1 MTEPSW
7 AAKATTVTRVTT
19 VLKRSKEFWRVLKS
33 VLKGFVSF
41 LLRTSRW
48 PLNEIQQVSFLS
60 TSHSD
65 SPWLAVACRGLGR
78 FPLERALKVPD
89 SGTRFSQKGTHNW
102 AQLGTAWAVGTAR
115 AKDLASVASSVSH
128 GLTSSR
134 AHGLTPTPYHNAN
147 CPVQSE
153 PTHLV
158 VRRWGRAAYGCVLPL
173 ALDVVPQKWWKMT
186 RPLMGPSQ
194 LETTEKNGVRPFC
207 VPSLICRIS
216 IVYSIGRRDIE
227 HIENRSN
234 WGQSLSN
241 NCNIHKIYMIIQ

>member
-1 MTEPSW
+1 MPW
-7 AAKATTVTRVTT
+7 PWTVSTRAS
-19 VLKRSKEFWRVLKS
+19 SK
-33 VLKGFVSF
+33 
-41 LLRTSRW
+41 
-48 PLNEIQQVSFLS
+48 
-60 TSHSD
+60 
-65 SPWLAVACRGLGR
+65 
-78 FPLERALKVPD
+78 
-89 SGTRFSQKGTHNW
+89 GTRFGYTFLPERDP
-102 AQLGTAWAVGTAR
+102 QLGTTGHSVGTAR

-128 GLTSSR
+128 GLTGSR
-134 AHGLTPTPYHNAN
+134 AHGLTGSRAHGLTATTPYHNAN

-227 HIENRSN
+227 NIENRSN

-241 NCNIHKIYMIIQ
+241 NCTIHKIYGCGSKWKTDVGPQMLV